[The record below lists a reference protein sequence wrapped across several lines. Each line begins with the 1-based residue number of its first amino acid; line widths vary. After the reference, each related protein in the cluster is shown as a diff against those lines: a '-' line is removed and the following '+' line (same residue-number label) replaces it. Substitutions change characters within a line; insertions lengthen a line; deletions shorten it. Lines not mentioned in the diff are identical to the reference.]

1 MFTPTPLQAKLFPCD
16 DKYNDK
22 EIADLKKSWAEVTK
36 NKILPFLGT
45 LENDFAGFYHKT
57 MGRPIKYI
65 SLLIFLHIFKEM
77 YDMTDEELIADV
89 QFDKRYEYAFEL
101 PYEQI
106 KVCQKTL
113 HNFRFLLQSHQ
124 LARSIFDRATAYI
137 AKIFNIDTSA
147 QRLDSTHIVSN
158 MARLSRLGLFVRV
171 IENFLYKLKKLDAE
185 AYEKLPSRFAERY
198 GKRRGY
204 FADARSKKTK
214 HRLGEAANDMY
225 YLIDQFS
232 DHEKMASLKV
242 TGLLKRVFNEHCTIA
257 KTEDAS
263 TVSIEVAEENMS
275 DSTPSSKDVN
285 EQLTQ
290 QTIETSQVRIKEPGE
305 MPSRTLQNP
314 SDEDVTCGYKGAGY
328 EATFAE
334 TCNKKN
340 LFQIITNVQTDPSDV
355 SDQHKT
361 VKAVDELEANQ
372 MKPEVM
378 YGDGGFTSGENIV
391 ECAERGVDLQGNLV
405 GVDKDPEKLK
415 LADFVFEADAI
426 TVKECPAGQAPDA
439 QKSENARKP
448 KASSKRSYLVSFNL
462 DTCKSCSLVDTCLV
476 KVQKKKAVVRFSKAQ
491 LASSL
496 RRRDQETKV
505 FKERNNIRAGIEA
518 TNSEMKRS
526 QGLGRLRV
534 RGQPRVDQTVIFKAI
549 ACNFKRMIK
558 YVQSAEKTA
567 LRAEIGVHPAV
578 NLAKC

>member
-1 MFTPTPLQAKLFPCD
+1 
-16 DKYNDK
+16 
-22 EIADLKKSWAEVTK
+22 
-36 NKILPFLGT
+36 
-45 LENDFAGFYHKT
+45 
-57 MGRPIKYI
+57 
-65 SLLIFLHIFKEM
+65 
-77 YDMTDEELIADV
+77 
-89 QFDKRYEYAFEL
+89 
-101 PYEQI
+101 
-106 KVCQKTL
+106 
-113 HNFRFLLQSHQ
+113 
-124 LARSIFDRATAYI
+124 
-137 AKIFNIDTSA
+137 
-147 QRLDSTHIVSN
+147 

-225 YLIDQFS
+225 YLIDQLS

-290 QTIETSQVRIKEPGE
+290 QAIETSQVRIKEPGE

-340 LFQIITNVQTDPSDV
+340 PFQIITNVQTNPSDV

-361 VKAVDELEANQ
+361 VKAVDELDANR

-426 TVKECPAGQAPDA
+426 TVKECPAG
-439 QKSENARKP
+439 
-448 KASSKRSYLVSFNL
+448 
-462 DTCKSCSLVDTCLV
+462 
-476 KVQKKKAVVRFSKAQ
+476 
-491 LASSL
+491 
-496 RRRDQETKV
+496 
-505 FKERNNIRAGIEA
+505 
-518 TNSEMKRS
+518 
-526 QGLGRLRV
+526 
-534 RGQPRVDQTVIFKAI
+534 
-549 ACNFKRMIK
+549 
-558 YVQSAEKTA
+558 
-567 LRAEIGVHPAV
+567 
-578 NLAKC
+578 